1 MAGAGMT
8 GLSFTRLGDAYFTV
22 VPGRAV
28 WSRSRQRIEFRMAE
42 IELSAAVANRFAS
55 LDWSDRAA
63 DPSAFDAGLIRH
75 YEAGDIVLLRHPP
88 FSVDFEVLNRV
99 SFPAGRAH
107 QKLTDRFLT
116 YPKLYRREVRQLFR
130 EAFGSD
136 VFLYRRFRREV
147 KRLSEDLRR
156 FACTIAPSYRFLKQG
171 VSWRFTPTG
180 PEGLHVDY
188 FRRPEDLHYFRIFI
202 NVDLQPRVWT
212 VGPPLPELI
221 ARFAEEAG
229 LGEIASAQSNQV
241 CHRLNKRVFD
251 RINAQPRSAMDRH
264 TVRFAPGDVWL
275 CETRLNSHE
284 IFSGHRLVATDF
296 YVDPA
301 SMQDPSRRVD
311 AQVEECLR
319 RAAAKDGAM
328 HAVR

>member
-1 MAGAGMT
+1 
-8 GLSFTRLGDAYFTV
+8 
-22 VPGRAV
+22 
-28 WSRSRQRIEFRMAE
+28 MAE
-42 IELSAAVANRFAS
+42 IELSAAVADRFVS
-55 LDWSDRAA
+55 LDWMDRAA
-63 DPSAFDAGLIRH
+63 NPSAFDARLIRH
-75 YEAGDIVLLRHPP
+75 YEAGDIVLLDHSP

-107 QKLTDRFLT
+107 QKLTDKFLT
-116 YPKLYRREVRQLFR
+116 YPKLHRREVRRLFR

-147 KRLSEDLRR
+147 KRLSGELRR
-156 FACTIAPSYRFLKQG
+156 FAWTIAPSYRFLKQG
-171 VSWRFTPTG
+171 VSWRLTPTG

-188 FRRPEDLHYFRIFI
+188 FSRTDDLHYFRIFI
-202 NVDLQPRVWT
+202 NVDRQPRVWT
-212 VGPPLPELI
+212 VGPRLQDLI
-221 ARFAEEAG
+221 ERFAKEAS
-229 LGEIASAQSNQV
+229 LAELTSAPSNKV
-241 CHRLNKRVFD
+241 CHRLNKLVFD

-301 SMQDPSRRVD
+301 SMHDPSLRVD
-311 AQVEECLR
+311 VQVAESLR
-319 RAAAKDGAM
+319 RL
-328 HAVR
+328 AVGTAQPTRS